1 MKDKTYQAIASK
13 LISMENCRK
22 SSNDVWL
29 DKHADA
35 LDAIMDNAP
44 SGSGIDNGVKL
55 LLEDCGRDKL
65 VFQCDFHHMDEHGYY
80 DGWSHHKVTVK
91 PSLFHGITV
100 SISGRNRNDIKE
112 YLGEVL
118 HTWLT
123 EEVH

>member
-1 MKDKTYQAIASK
+1 MKDKTYQAIACK
-13 LISMENCRK
+13 LIAMENCRK

-35 LDAIMDNAP
+35 LDELMDNAP